1 MLGVI
6 VNVSGGLVWIS
17 GVDGCVAGCVAGV
30 DSCVVFALTRLLIV
44 GPSSVNEIS

>member
-17 GVDGCVAGCVAGV
+17 GVDGCVAGV